1 MACNIEVDV
10 KGAGAED
17 GTLIPTF
24 LSHDNLKSQS
34 SLRQQFWEPLH
45 HLKEWKC
52 LMFKINM
59 YFCKCIVRNTKNFQV
74 NWHINLVMIL

>member
-1 MACNIEVDV
+1 MACNIEGDV

-34 SLRQQFWEPLH
+34 SLRQVLGTITSPQRMEVP
-45 HLKEWKC
+45 
-52 LMFKINM
+52 N
-59 YFCKCIVRNTKNFQV
+59 V
-74 NWHINLVMIL
+74 